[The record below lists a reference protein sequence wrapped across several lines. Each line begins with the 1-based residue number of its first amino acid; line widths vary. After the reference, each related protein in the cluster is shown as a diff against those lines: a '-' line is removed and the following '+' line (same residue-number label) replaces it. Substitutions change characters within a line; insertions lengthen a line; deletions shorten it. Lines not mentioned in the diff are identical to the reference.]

1 MNDDQGF
8 KLGWKGWAI
17 IVGLGV
23 LMLWVGFCGCYT
35 KSISYQHPKEIVV
48 GREADGSPQSAL
60 LIYEERWSQTTLLK
74 PDGWPS
80 GLLKDK

>member
-1 MNDDQGF
+1 M
-8 KLGWKGWAI
+8 KLTLKDWLFIALVAAVL
-17 IVGLGV
+17 IVGFGSCL
-23 LMLWVGFCGCYT
+23 GCYT
-35 KSISYQHPKEIVV
+35 KSISYQHPKEIVI

-74 PDGWPS
+74 PDGWPT